1 MPEKSKKIILGKKE
15 KSRRNTQVKMS
26 YAALR
31 KVLKEFDVPELYY
44 SIGSQVDDSVCIEYI
59 NGKWIVYEGTR
70 GHKINVRSFPTV
82 YEAGCELFESVVI
95 GEKKLRQMR
104 RRLKRRLS
112 IPKMKR
118 GEYAIVFNGSD
129 IKKLDNRG
137 VIIDKGSAMRK
148 PKDPTQRVVE
158 MISSSMKRN
167 GVKVAACSKP
177 KDHTRSVAEM
187 ISSSVERNGVNV
199 SAMSRPKDP
208 KQSVTDVGIV
218 GKKPAYKIKNKQKV
232 SIKHPVGS
240 ELKGAGDFQGKTV
253 ARRRFTGIKMKK

>member
-148 PKDPTQRVVE
+148 PKD
-158 MISSSMKRN
+158 
-167 GVKVAACSKP
+167 
-177 KDHTRSVAEM
+177 HTRSVAEM